1 MLLQGIILLISF
13 VVLIKGADVF
23 VESASSVAKHLNVPD
38 ILIGLTIVAFG
49 TSAPEAAVSIKAVLA
64 HNSDIVLGNIVGSNI
79 LNILLILGISSMIA
93 PIHVQSHTIKKEIPF
108 LLLVSLL
115 LSILLM
121 DTTSGEGTVNMISRM
136 DGIVIL
142 LFFAVF
148 IEHLISLA
156 QSGQA
161 EEIESK
167 YTFKQAI
174 LYTILGLL
182 AIIVGGLLFFAVFI
196 EHLISLAQSGQAEEI
211 ESKYT
216 FKQAILYTILGLLA
230 IIVGG
235 NFVVSSATAIATALG
250 VSQKFI
256 ALTIVALGTSLPEL
270 VTSIAAAQKGK
281 QDLAIGNVIGSNI
294 FNICFVAG
302 FPAAFIGNII
312 PSSPVI
318 IDLMI
323 MLLATLMLFFFSYT
337 KKKITKL
344 EGISFLLIFV
354 VYYGYLIISQIK
366 S

>member
-182 AIIVGGLLFFAVFI
+182 AIIVGG
-196 EHLISLAQSGQAEEI
+196 
-211 ESKYT
+211 
-216 FKQAILYTILGLLA
+216 
-230 IIVGG
+230 

>member
-148 IEHLISLA
+148 IEHLI
-156 QSGQA
+156 
-161 EEIESK
+161 
-167 YTFKQAI
+167 T
-174 LYTILGLL
+174 
-182 AIIVGGLLFFAVFI
+182 
-196 EHLISLAQSGQAEEI
+196 LAQSGQAEEI

-344 EGISFLLIFV
+344 EGISFLLVFV

>member
-121 DTTSGEGTVNMISRM
+121 DTTPGEGTVNMISRM

-148 IEHLISLA
+148 IEHLI
-156 QSGQA
+156 
-161 EEIESK
+161 
-167 YTFKQAI
+167 T
-174 LYTILGLL
+174 
-182 AIIVGGLLFFAVFI
+182 
-196 EHLISLAQSGQAEEI
+196 LAQSGQAEEI

-302 FPAAFIGNII
+302 FPAAFIGSII

-344 EGISFLLIFV
+344 EGISFLLVFV

>member
-121 DTTSGEGTVNMISRM
+121 DTTSGEGTVNMVSRM

-148 IEHLISLA
+148 IEHLI
-156 QSGQA
+156 
-161 EEIESK
+161 
-167 YTFKQAI
+167 T
-174 LYTILGLL
+174 
-182 AIIVGGLLFFAVFI
+182 
-196 EHLISLAQSGQAEEI
+196 LAQSGQAEEI

-344 EGISFLLIFV
+344 EGISFLLVFV

>member
-49 TSAPEAAVSIKAVLA
+49 TSAPEASVSIKAVLA
-64 HNSDIVLGNIVGSNI
+64 HNSDMVLGNIVGSNI
-79 LNILLILGISSMIA
+79 LNILLILGVSSIIA
-93 PIHVQSHTIKKEIPF
+93 PIHVQNNTMKKEIPF

-136 DGIVIL
+136 DGFVIL
-142 LFFAVF
+142 IFFAVF
-148 IEHLISLA
+148 IEYLITLA

-174 LYTILGLL
+174 LYTILGL
-182 AIIVGGLLFFAVFI
+182 F
-196 EHLISLAQSGQAEEI
+196 
-211 ESKYT
+211 
-216 FKQAILYTILGLLA
+216 A

-302 FPAAFIGNII
+302 FPAAFIGNIV

-318 IDLMI
+318 MDLII
-323 MLLATLMLFFFSYT
+323 MLLATLMLFLFSYT
-337 KKKITKL
+337 KRKITKL
-344 EGISFLLIFV
+344 EGISFLIVFLI
-354 VYYGYLIISQIK
+354 YYGYLIISQIK